1 MGLGVSG
8 PRPPGAEGIGGGRPG
23 ALLTA
28 WSVGLGKGRVGL
40 GAVGNFCLEFVV
52 VLRHWLHGGWGES
65 LPVGMVRK
73 LKDVHLGAP

>member
-1 MGLGVSG
+1 M
-8 PRPPGAEGIGGGRPG
+8 
-23 ALLTA
+23 
-28 WSVGLGKGRVGL
+28 GKGRVGL